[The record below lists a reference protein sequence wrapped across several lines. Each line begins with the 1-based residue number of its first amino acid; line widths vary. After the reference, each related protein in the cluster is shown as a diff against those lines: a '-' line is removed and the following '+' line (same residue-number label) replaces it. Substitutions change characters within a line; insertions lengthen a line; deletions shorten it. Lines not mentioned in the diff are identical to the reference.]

1 MANHLTPTELAREA
15 GLDRRE
21 VLSKCREMGVPVF
34 RGCID
39 RSLFLANLREQEHGT
54 EAELRAPII
63 AGTSPGRGAP
73 SRAA

>member
-1 MANHLTPTELAREA
+1 
-15 GLDRRE
+15 
-21 VLSKCREMGVPVF
+21 MGVPVF